1 MSRGNDLPLQRLLR
15 RREATSLL
23 ESFADLAPDLGL
35 ALVGDDRRPLAR
47 AGCWPDGTLEKIL
60 AATAAAFDGSA
71 TVPEVVE
78 LDDGRC
84 YPLLAGSRLLGTL
97 VASGPSPATCE
108 GVGRVLHRT
117 LTAVLLLGL
126 EKREI
131 ASEALDGYREINLL
145 YRVGETVGRSLD
157 PKAIPELV
165 LEQSRLIKADV
176 GLVLLSD
183 EDPAAAQTKA
193 SFGGSERVKELREAL
208 RGCIHQ
214 LWESTRSVILT
225 DLPGTA
231 ASYGAVLWMPLR
243 TSERAVGGIVVAREP
258 GQPMFTAADEK
269 LLAAL
274 AGPSALALEN
284 ARLFNQTLETKTL
297 MNNTFASMASGL
309 LTTDTQGQI
318 TLCNRAAAQMLGLS
332 QTRAV
337 GEPLRQMLPESL
349 SRLNTMTAASVKRG
363 AVVLGEE
370 FSAEMPDRG
379 PLHLHVSCTPVRD
392 AQQGMTGAAIVIEN
406 RTEQRKA
413 EADRERI
420 RQTFGKVVAP
430 RVRDRLL
437 ADAAH
442 LHLDGTRHTITVL
455 FADLHN
461 FTTFAERT
469 APETLFKV
477 LNSYLSL
484 AAQAVLDEEGT
495 LDKFLGDAVMAFWN
509 APDAQPDH
517 ARRAVR
523 AAVAIERAIEAH
535 RGLQEESHQ
544 LQFSIG
550 ITTGEAIVGNVG
562 TSELFNYT
570 AIGDTVN
577 LAQRLESIAE
587 PGCIL
592 LSEATYREVAQHVNA
607 EARAPVQVK
616 GRTQAALVYELAG
629 LTA

>member
-1 MSRGNDLPLQRLLR
+1 
-15 RREATSLL
+15 
-23 ESFADLAPDLGL
+23 
-35 ALVGDDRRPLAR
+35 
-47 AGCWPDGTLEKIL
+47 
-60 AATAAAFDGSA
+60 
-71 TVPEVVE
+71 
-78 LDDGRC
+78 
-84 YPLLAGSRLLGTL
+84 
-97 VASGPSPATCE
+97 
-108 GVGRVLHRT
+108 
-117 LTAVLLLGL
+117 
-126 EKREI
+126 
-131 ASEALDGYREINLL
+131 
-145 YRVGETVGRSLD
+145 
-157 PKAIPELV
+157 
-165 LEQSRLIKADV
+165 
-176 GLVLLSD
+176 
-183 EDPAAAQTKA
+183 
-193 SFGGSERVKELREAL
+193 
-208 RGCIHQ
+208 
-214 LWESTRSVILT
+214 
-225 DLPGTA
+225 
-231 ASYGAVLWMPLR
+231 
-243 TSERAVGGIVVAREP
+243 
-258 GQPMFTAADEK
+258 
-269 LLAAL
+269 LLAAR

-284 ARLFNQTLETKTL
+284 ARLFNETLDTKTL
-297 MNNTFASMASGL
+297 MNDTFASMASGV

-318 TLCNRAAAQMLGLS
+318 TLCNRAAAQILGLS
-332 QTRAV
+332 HARAV
-337 GEPLRQMLPESL
+337 GGPLRQMLPESL
-349 SRLNTMTAASVKRG
+349 SRLDTMTAASVKRG
-363 AVVLGEE
+363 AMVLGEE
-370 FSAEMPDRG
+370 FSAEVPHRG

-392 AQQGMTGAAIVIEN
+392 AQQGTTGAAIVIED

-562 TSELFNYT
+562 TNELFNYT

-592 LSEATYREVAQHVNA
+592 LSEATYREVARHVNA
-607 EARAPVQVK
+607 AARAPVQVK
-616 GRTQAALVYELAG
+616 GRTQAELVYELAG
-629 LTA
+629 LAA